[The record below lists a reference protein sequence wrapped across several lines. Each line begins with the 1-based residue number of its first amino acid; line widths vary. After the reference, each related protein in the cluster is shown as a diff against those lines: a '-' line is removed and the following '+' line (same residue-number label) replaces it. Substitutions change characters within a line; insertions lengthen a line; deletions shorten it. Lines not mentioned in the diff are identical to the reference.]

1 MRMRV
6 QPRERS
12 AAVAWAGAQ
21 WVGDVDDGGSEDL
34 EISICADKICD
45 AFREFRL
52 PIPECD

>member
-1 MRMRV
+1 MRV